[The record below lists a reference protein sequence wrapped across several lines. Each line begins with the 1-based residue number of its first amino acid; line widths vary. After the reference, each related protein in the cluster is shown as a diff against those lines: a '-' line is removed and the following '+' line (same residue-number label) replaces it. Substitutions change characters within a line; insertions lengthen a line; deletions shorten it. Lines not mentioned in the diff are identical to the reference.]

1 MNKVKVGI
9 VGVGHLGSLHAK
21 LYKEIPD
28 ADIVG
33 IFDVD
38 SEKLNNVAK
47 NLNLDVYTSLESLIE
62 NIDAID
68 IVTPT
73 SFHYHIAMKALEA
86 GKHVFLEKPI
96 TETVEQAEKLVAKAK
111 EKNCLI
117 QVGHI
122 ERFNPAIYSL
132 PFQMIQPRFIE
143 AHRLAPFKPRG
154 LDVAVILDLMIH
166 DIDLILS
173 MIKSEPTRISANGV
187 GVVSSNID
195 IANARIEFKNG
206 CVANLTASRISAKK
220 MRKMR
225 IFQKDAYISMDF
237 NDGVSEI
244 FYLEND
250 DHPIFE
256 NGTLALSL
264 GQLELGELKREIK
277 YNRLK
282 REQVNPLQ
290 AELISF
296 IDAIKNNL
304 QPAVT
309 IQDGINALSL
319 AQKVMKEIKRHQQY
333 LSRQMG
339 MAIHHPQQEI
349 KAK

>member
-1 MNKVKVGI
+1 MR
-9 VGVGHLGSLHAK
+9 
-21 LYKEIPD
+21 
-28 ADIVG
+28 
-33 IFDVD
+33 
-38 SEKLNNVAK
+38 
-47 NLNLDVYTSLESLIE
+47 NLL
-62 NIDAID
+62 
-68 IVTPT
+68 
-73 SFHYHIAMKALEA
+73 F
-86 GKHVFLEKPI
+86 
-96 TETVEQAEKLVAKAK
+96 
-111 EKNCLI
+111 
-117 QVGHI
+117 
-122 ERFNPAIYSL
+122 
-132 PFQMIQPRFIE
+132 
-143 AHRLAPFKPRG
+143 
-154 LDVAVILDLMIH
+154 
-166 DIDLILS
+166 
-173 MIKSEPTRISANGV
+173 
-187 GVVSSNID
+187 
-195 IANARIEFKNG
+195 
-206 CVANLTASRISAKK
+206 
-220 MRKMR
+220 
-225 IFQKDAYISMDF
+225 
-237 NDGVSEI
+237 SEI